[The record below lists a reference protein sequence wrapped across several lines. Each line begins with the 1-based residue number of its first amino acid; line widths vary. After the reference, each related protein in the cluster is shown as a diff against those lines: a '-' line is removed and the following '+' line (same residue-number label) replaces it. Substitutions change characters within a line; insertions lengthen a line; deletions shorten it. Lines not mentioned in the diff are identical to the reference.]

1 MFAVIVVLYLAL
13 RSYDM
18 LKKFNPTQIN
28 HNNLVDSNMHPVSSA
43 QLNHIL
49 SLLDSGHSAHHISSL
64 TGLHHTTISRLQ
76 RKHHPYQQRVAAG
89 RPPKLSEADTRYAQ
103 HLITSRKA
111 ENASQIT
118 QILQEITNQ
127 SLTSQTTRNHLKKAG
142 LKAVVKAKKPL
153 LTKRH
158 RKERLDF
165 ALAHQHWTVEDWKT
179 VVWSDETK
187 INRLGSDGRIWAW
200 KKAGEGLSDRL
211 VKETKKFGGGS
222 LMMWGCMLWEGVGYA
237 CKIDGKMD
245 GELYTKIL
253 QDELQDS
260 LAHYGKDPSSI
271 TFQQDNDPKHKS
283 KIATNW
289 FEDHG
294 FKVLPWPAQ
303 SPDLNPI
310 EHLWDHLKRKL
321 GEYERVPGGILELW
335 ERVQVEWEKIEPEVC
350 QNLIESMPRRVAAV
364 VKANGGHTKY

>member
-1 MFAVIVVLYLAL
+1 MSCDV
-13 RSYDM
+13 
-18 LKKFNPTQIN
+18 FNKSNIGQIN
-28 HNNLVDSNMHPVSSA
+28 HNNLVDSNMQPLSA
-43 QLNHIL
+43 AQCNHIL
-49 SLLDSGHSAHHISSL
+49 SLLDSGHSATQISSS
-64 TGLHHTTISRLQ
+64 TGIHFSTISRLC
-76 RKHHPYQQRVAAG
+76 RKHCPYLQKPSG
-89 RPPKLSEADTRYAQ
+89 GHPPKLSEADRHYAQ
-103 HLITSRKA
+103 HLITSWKA
-111 ENASQIT
+111 ENAVQIT
-118 QILQEITNQ
+118 QTLQDITNQ
-127 SLTSQTTRNHLKKAG
+127 SLTSQTTCNHLKKAG

-165 ALAHQHWTVEDWKT
+165 ALAHQDWTVEDWKT

-187 INRLGSDGRIWAW
+187 INRLGSDGRIWVW

-222 LMMWGCMLWEGVGYA
+222 LMMWGCMLWEGTGYG

-245 GELYTKIL
+245 GELYTNIL
-253 QDELQDS
+253 QDELQES
-260 LAHYGKDPSSI
+260 LAYYGKDSSSVI
-271 TFQQDNDPKHKS
+271 FQQDNDPKHKS
-283 KIATNW
+283 KKASTW

-310 EHLWDHLKRKL
+310 EHLWTHLKRKL
-321 GEYERVPGGILELW
+321 GEYERAPGGILELW
-335 ERVQVEWEKIEPEVC
+335 ERVQVEWDKIEPEVC

-364 VKANGGHTKY
+364 VKAKGGHTKY